1 MQEPTFSEDF
11 MFGAATAAFQIEGG
25 AEADGKGLS
34 VWDVFCRH
42 TDTVFNGADGSG
54 ACNSYELWKQDV
66 ELLKG
71 LGADAYRFSISWP
84 RVLPEGTGRVN
95 RKGMDYYK
103 RLAATLRDNGIE
115 PCVTLYH
122 WDLPYELSLKGGLM
136 NRDFAAWFTDYAAL
150 VEKELGSDVNLYFTF
165 NEPLSVVGA
174 GYGLGT
180 FAPGCKFGN
189 GGSFPAL
196 HNLLLAHGDSARYLH
211 AQGKRTAIVNCG
223 DAPYPAD
230 ENDSALIEKAR
241 EKTFACDYVWN
252 CVNVFD
258 PVFLGDYP
266 KEFYERF
273 AWEAEHTVR
282 DGDMKRICGNTDYC
296 CMNHYSGFPVGW
308 NERGEAEEVRR
319 PQGYPMMQTGWAM
332 DTNGLFWLLKFLQE
346 RYRKPIMIT
355 ENGMACHDVPSAD
368 GGVHD
373 EPRVEYFRRILHE
386 LHRAEN
392 AGIDLRGY
400 FVWSLLDNF
409 EWLSGY
415 SQRFGITYVDYKT
428 FARTP
433 KSSYYYLRDM
443 FAQRK

>member
-1 MQEPTFSEDF
+1 

-25 AEADGKGLS
+25 ANADGKGLS

-103 RLAATLRDNGIE
+103 RLAVTLRDNGIE

-150 VEKELGSDVNLYFTF
+150 VAKELGSDVNLYFTF

-196 HNLLLAHGDSARYLH
+196 HNLLLGAVSACPRQAHGYSELRRRAVSR
-211 AQGKRTAIVNCG
+211 G
-223 DAPYPAD
+223 
-230 ENDSALIEKAR
+230 R
-241 EKTFACDYVWN
+241 E
-252 CVNVFD
+252 
-258 PVFLGDYP
+258 
-266 KEFYERF
+266 R
-273 AWEAEHTVR
+273 
-282 DGDMKRICGNTDYC
+282 
-296 CMNHYSGFPVGW
+296 
-308 NERGEAEEVRR
+308 
-319 PQGYPMMQTGWAM
+319 
-332 DTNGLFWLLKFLQE
+332 
-346 RYRKPIMIT
+346 
-355 ENGMACHDVPSAD
+355 
-368 GGVHD
+368 
-373 EPRVEYFRRILHE
+373 
-386 LHRAEN
+386 
-392 AGIDLRGY
+392 
-400 FVWSLLDNF
+400 
-409 EWLSGY
+409 
-415 SQRFGITYVDYKT
+415 
-428 FARTP
+428 
-433 KSSYYYLRDM
+433 
-443 FAQRK
+443 